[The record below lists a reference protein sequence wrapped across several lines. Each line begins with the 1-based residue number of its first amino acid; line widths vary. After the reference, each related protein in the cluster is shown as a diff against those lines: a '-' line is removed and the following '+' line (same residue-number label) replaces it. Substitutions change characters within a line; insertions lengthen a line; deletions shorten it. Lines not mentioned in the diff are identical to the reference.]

1 MICKE
6 TLEHTVWVRVSV
18 FGLFTSDQESE
29 VISHFLL
36 TTVLWDNYWYFPNA
50 IDKNT

>member
-6 TLEHTVWVRVSV
+6 TLEHAVRVRISV

-29 VISHFLL
+29 VIAHFFF
-36 TTVLWDNYWYFPNA
+36 TTVFWDNYWYFTDA
-50 IDKNT
+50 IDKNC

>member
-6 TLEHTVWVRVSV
+6 TLEHTVGVKFSV
-18 FGLFTSDQESE
+18 FGRFTSNQESE

-36 TTVLWDNYWYFPNA
+36 TTVLWDNYWYFLNA